1 MTESVKNMEK
11 HLFICLANSFKYGGR
26 CIAGI
31 EIRLSADEKTFR
43 VVTEDGE
50 PKWIRPVQRET
61 SHKEIPT
68 ETARNIRILDVIEL
82 SNTEACGSGC
92 QNENFYYSRMRI
104 IKSLPFSQKVLRALL
119 SKRDFVLHSQGR
131 FLTHKEYCANKGSL
145 MLIEP
150 EEPEIIREEKLKDG
164 IKKIQYKTRFTYKG
178 NEYLVSVTDPRY
190 LERMEGY
197 SNVPLIGKFP
207 SGTFYYAISMTE
219 EPVEV
224 DGQLQHYKL
233 IAGIIDTRSVEADA
247 QQDARNESLPYYL
260 AEQFAM
266 HTNRPIFITGKA
278 GTGKTTFLRKLRE
291 QSPKNMAVVAPTGVA
306 AINAGGMTI
315 HSLFQLPVRTLIPTP
330 QSYRQLF
337 AEQRLTQRKRNMLYH
352 LEMLVID
359 EISMVRADV
368 LDAIDQV
375 LRRYKYRKD
384 QPFGGVQLVMIGDLF
399 QLSPV
404 VTRGDDE
411 EAMRKYYEG
420 PYFFQAK
427 VMQELQPIYVELD
440 HVFRQQDQ
448 TFVQLLNEVREN
460 QLTTQGRALL
470 NSRYNPRFKN
480 TDEDF
485 HITLTTHNRSADEL
499 NERELNRLP
508 DEPHVFT
515 AEIKKDFP
523 VNIYPTEEILTL
535 KEGARVMFVRNDD
548 QKPRRF
554 YNGKIG
560 VITEIDSEKIVVR
573 CDDGDIEVTRMV
585 WENIRYKE
593 DEKTGKIDEEVLGTF
608 TQYPLRLAWA
618 VTIHKS
624 QGLTFD
630 KVIIDAAR
638 AFAAGQVYVALSR
651 CRTLEGIVLSTPLD
665 YVELDNDPSVLR
677 YTDSQPSVE
686 TVNQAL
692 PKARKEYEVQLFS
705 ALFDFHRTLSL
716 VDQMRKVATKAVSF
730 NEETLPW
737 MEELQPV
744 FSEWQSIAEKFRP
757 QLTKLLLHGDKA
769 MLCGRLQAAC
779 QYFLPLMEPV
789 AQRVANHPCRSK
801 NKGDVSDFE
810 PLLSDLFLVLHE
822 KMHLMQSLL
831 KTDEPSSESL
841 LQARNNFVAPMA
853 DLQPLMEKPQRSR
866 KSKVESRKPEKPKTP
881 KPVKSPAK
889 NEYKGSAL
897 DDMAVEAMIHDMLV
911 EGKPSPFL
919 LDFIKMVKQRRNPAP
934 EPQQRFGERWMV
946 EDDLRLRELFL
957 EGTNIAQLAKEFN
970 RTQGAI
976 RARLKKFGL
985 IE

>member
-692 PKARKEYEVQLFS
+692 PKARKEYEIQLFS

-779 QYFLPLMEPV
+779 QYFLPLLEPV
-789 AQRVANHPCRSK
+789 AQQVANHPCRSK

-919 LDFIKMVKQRRNPAP
+919 LDFIKMVKQRRNLTP

>member
-1 MTESVKNMEK
+1 MIEPVRNMEK

-31 EIRLSADEKTFR
+31 EVRLSADEKTFR
-43 VVTEDGE
+43 VVDDQGE
-50 PKWIRPVQRET
+50 PRWIRPVQRET
-61 SHKEIPT
+61 THKEIPT

-104 IKSLPFSQKVLRALL
+104 IKSLPFSQKVLQALL
-119 SKRDFVLHSQGR
+119 SKRDYVLHSQGR

-164 IKKIQYKTRFTYKG
+164 IKKIQYKTRFFYKG

-207 SGTFYYAISMTE
+207 TGTFYYAISMTE

-315 HSLFQLPVRTLIPTP
+315 HSLFQLPVRTLIPIP
-330 QSYRQLF
+330 QSYKQLF

-359 EISMVRADV
+359 EISIVRADV
-368 LDAIDQV
+368 LDAIDTV

-404 VTRGDDE
+404 VTRGEDE
-411 EAMRKYYEG
+411 EAMKKYYEG

-470 NSRYNPRFKN
+470 NGRYNPRFKN

-485 HITLTTHNRSADEL
+485 HITLTTHNRLADEL
-499 NERELNRLP
+499 NERELTKLP

-523 VNIYPTEEILTL
+523 ANIYPTEEILTL
-535 KEGARVMFVRNDD
+535 KIGARVMFVRNDD

-560 VITEIDSEKIVVR
+560 VITDIDDGKIFVR

-585 WENIRYKE
+585 WENIRYRE

-651 CRTLEGIVLSTPLD
+651 CRTLKGIVLSTPLD

-677 YTDSQPSVE
+677 YTDNQPSVE

-692 PKARKEYEVQLFS
+692 PTARKEYEVQLFS

-716 VDQMRKVATKAVSF
+716 VDQMRKVAAKTVSF

-737 MEELQPV
+737 LESLQPV

-769 MLCGRLQAAC
+769 VLRGRLQAAC

-789 AQRVANHPCRSK
+789 AQKIADHPCRSK

-822 KMHLMQSLL
+822 KMHLMQSIL

-853 DLQPLMEKPQRSR
+853 DLQPLMEKPQ
-866 KSKVESRKPEKPKTP
+866 KKTKAPKKEQKPKAP
-881 KPVKSPAK
+881 KPVKAPAK

-897 DDMAVEAMIHDMLV
+897 DDMAVVAMIHDMLV
-911 EGKPSPFL
+911 VGKPSPFL

-946 EDDLRLRELFL
+946 EDDLRLRERFL
-957 EGTNIAQLAKEFN
+957 EGTPIAQLAKEFN

>member
-1 MTESVKNMEK
+1 MNP
-11 HLFICLANSFKYGGR
+11 HI
-26 CIAGI
+26 
-31 EIRLSADEKTFR
+31 
-43 VVTEDGE
+43 
-50 PKWIRPVQRET
+50 
-61 SHKEIPT
+61 
-68 ETARNIRILDVIEL
+68 
-82 SNTEACGSGC
+82 
-92 QNENFYYSRMRI
+92 
-104 IKSLPFSQKVLRALL
+104 
-119 SKRDFVLHSQGR
+119 
-131 FLTHKEYCANKGSL
+131 
-145 MLIEP
+145 
-150 EEPEIIREEKLKDG
+150 
-164 IKKIQYKTRFTYKG
+164 
-178 NEYLVSVTDPRY
+178 
-190 LERMEGY
+190 
-197 SNVPLIGKFP
+197 
-207 SGTFYYAISMTE
+207 
-219 EPVEV
+219 
-224 DGQLQHYKL
+224 
-233 IAGIIDTRSVEADA
+233 
-247 QQDARNESLPYYL
+247 DARKESMAYYL
-260 AEQFAM
+260 AEEFAM
-266 HTNRPIFITGKA
+266 HTNRPLFITGKA

-291 QSPKNMAVVAPTGVA
+291 QTPKNMAVVAPTGVA

-315 HSLFQLPVRTLIPTP
+315 HSFFQLPVRTLVPTP
-330 QSYRQLF
+330 QSYKQLF
-337 AEQRLTQRKRNMLYH
+337 AEQRLTQRKRNLIYH

-404 VTRGDDE
+404 VTRGEDE

-460 QLTTQGRALL
+460 QLTAQGRALL
-470 NSRYNPRFKN
+470 NARYNPRFRN

-485 HITLTTHNRSADEL
+485 HITLTTHNRLADEL
-499 NERELNRLP
+499 NERELGKLP
-508 DEPHVFT
+508 DAPHVFT

-523 VNIYPTEEILTL
+523 VNIYPTEEVLTL

-573 CDDGDIEVTRMV
+573 CEDGEIEVTRMV

-593 DEKTGKIDEEVLGTF
+593 DEKTGKIDEEILGTF

-651 CRTLEGIVLSTPLD
+651 CRTLEGIVLSSPLD
-665 YVELDNDPSVLR
+665 YVELSNDPTVLR

-686 TVNQAL
+686 TIKQAL
-692 PKARKEYEVQLFS
+692 PTARKEYEIQLFS
-705 ALFDFHRTLSL
+705 ALFDFHRTHSL
-716 VDQMRKVATKAVSF
+716 VDQMRKMVASKVSF
-730 NEETLPW
+730 NEESLPFL
-737 MEELQPV
+737 EGLQPI

-757 QLTKLLLHGDKA
+757 QLTKLLLNGDKS
-769 MLCGRLQAAC
+769 LLRERLHAAC
-779 QYFLPLMEPV
+779 GYFVPLMQPV
-789 AQRVANHPCRSK
+789 AQKIADHPCRCK
-801 NKGDVSDFE
+801 NQADAKDFE

-822 KMHLMQSLL
+822 KIHLMQALI

-841 LQARNNFVAPMA
+841 LQARNTFVAPMEE
-853 DLQPLMEKPQRSR
+853 LQPVIGNKKKAKNLSNSPSRGEKKPQEKDKGTMYNVQR
-866 KSKVESRKPEKPKTP
+866 KA
-881 KPVKSPAK
+881 AK
-889 NEYKGSAL
+889 NEYKGSDL
-897 DDMAVEAMIHDMLV
+897 DDMAVEAMIHDMLA
-911 EGKPSPFL
+911 EGKPSEYL
-919 LDFIKMVKQRRNPAP
+919 LDFIKMMRQKRTQEVP
-934 EPQQRFGERWMV
+934 ETSQAGARWMV
-946 EDDLRLRELFL
+946 EDDMRLRELFQ
-957 EGTNIAQLAKEFN
+957 EGTPIAQLAKDFN
-970 RTQGAI
+970 RTYGAI
-976 RARLKKFGL
+976 RSRLKKLGL
-985 IE
+985 VE

>member
-1 MTESVKNMEK
+1 MIEPVNIMEK

-31 EIRLSADEKTFR
+31 EIRLSEDGKTFR
-43 VVTEDGE
+43 VVDDQGE
-50 PKWIRPVQRET
+50 PRWMRPVQRET
-61 SHKEIPT
+61 NHKEIPT

-82 SNTEACGSGC
+82 SNTEACGTGC

-104 IKSLPFSQKVLRALL
+104 IKSLPFSQKVLQALL

-131 FLTHKEYCANKGSL
+131 FLTHMEYCANKGSL

-150 EEPEIIREEKLKDG
+150 EEPEIIREEKIKEG
-164 IKKIQYKTRFTYKG
+164 IKKIQYKARFLYKG

-207 SGTFYYAISMTE
+207 TGTFYFAISLTE

-224 DGQLQHYKL
+224 DNQLQHYKL

-266 HTNRPIFITGKA
+266 HTNRPLFITGKA

-315 HSLFQLPVRTLIPTP
+315 HSLFQLPVRTLIPTA
-330 QSYRQLF
+330 QSYKQLF
-337 AEQRLTQRKRNMLYH
+337 AEQRLTQRKRNLLYH

-368 LDAIDQV
+368 LDAIDTM

-404 VTRGDDE
+404 VTKGEDE
-411 EAMRKYYEG
+411 DAMKKYYEG

-427 VMQELQPIYVELD
+427 VMKELQPIYVELD

-448 TFVQLLNEVREN
+448 TFVNLLNEVREN
-460 QLTTQGRALL
+460 QLTKQGRTLL
-470 NSRYNPRFKN
+470 NARYNPRFKN

-485 HITLTTHNRSADEL
+485 HITLTTHNRLADEL
-499 NERELNRLP
+499 NEREMNRLP
-508 DEPHVFT
+508 DEPHVFE
-515 AEIKKDFP
+515 ADIKKDFP
-523 VNIYPTEEILTL
+523 PNIYPTEEILTL
-535 KEGARVMFVRNDD
+535 KIGARVMFVRNDD

-560 VITEIDSEKIVVR
+560 VITDIDDGKIFVR
-573 CDDGDIEVTRMV
+573 CDNGDIEVNRMV
-585 WENIRYKE
+585 WDNIRYRE
-593 DEKTGKIDEEVLGTF
+593 DEKTGKIEEEVLGSF
-608 TQYPLRLAWA
+608 VQYPLRLAWA

-716 VDQMRKVATKAVSF
+716 VDQMRKVAAKAVSF
-730 NEETLPW
+730 NEKTLPW
-737 MEELQPV
+737 LEELQPI
-744 FSEWQSIAEKFRP
+744 FSDWQSVAEKFRP
-757 QLTKLLLHGDKA
+757 QLTKLLLHGEKT
-769 MLCGRLQAAC
+769 MLRGRLQAAC

-789 AQRVANHPCRSK
+789 AQQVANHPCRSK
-801 NKGDVSDFE
+801 NKADVSDFE
-810 PLLSDLFLVLHE
+810 PLLNDLFLVLHE
-822 KMHLMQSLL
+822 KVHLMQSLL
-831 KTDEPSSESL
+831 KTEEPSSESL

-853 DLQPLMEKPQRSR
+853 DLQPLMEKPQ
-866 KSKVESRKPEKPKTP
+866 KKTKAPKKEPKPKTQ
-881 KPVKSPAK
+881 KPVKGPAK
-889 NEYKGSAL
+889 NEYKGSVL
-897 DDMAVEAMIHDMLV
+897 DDMAVEALIHDMLQ
-911 EGKPSPFL
+911 EGKPSPYL
-919 LDFIKMVKQRRNPAP
+919 LDFIKMIRQQKNPSPAP
-934 EPQQRFGERWMV
+934 QQAGERWKI
-946 EDDLRLRELFL
+946 EDDLRLRELFI
-957 EGTNIAQLAKEFN
+957 EGTAIAQLAKEFN
-970 RTQGAI
+970 RTYGAI
-976 RARLKKFGL
+976 RARLKKLGL

>member
-1 MTESVKNMEK
+1 MIEPVRNMEK

-43 VVTEDGE
+43 VVDDQGE
-50 PKWIRPVQRET
+50 PRWIRPVQRET
-61 SHKEIPT
+61 THKEIPM

-104 IKSLPFSQKVLRALL
+104 IKSLPFSQKVLQALL
-119 SKRDFVLHSQGR
+119 SKRDYVLHSQGR

-150 EEPEIIREEKLKDG
+150 EEPEIIREEKFKDG
-164 IKKIQYKTRFTYKG
+164 IKKIQYKTRFTYKC

-207 SGTFYYAISMTE
+207 TGTFYYAISMTE

-368 LDAIDQV
+368 LDAIDTV

-404 VTRGDDE
+404 VTKGEDE
-411 EAMRKYYEG
+411 ETMKKYYEG

-427 VMQELQPIYVELD
+427 VMKELQPIYVELD

-448 TFVQLLNEVREN
+448 TFVSLLNEVREN

-508 DEPHVFT
+508 DEPHVFE
-515 AEIKKDFP
+515 ADIKKDFP
-523 VNIYPTEEILTL
+523 ANIYPTEEILTL
-535 KEGARVMFVRNDD
+535 KVGARVMFVRNDD

-560 VITEIDSEKIVVR
+560 VITDIDDGKIFVR

-585 WENIRYKE
+585 WENIRYRE

-651 CRTLEGIVLSTPLD
+651 CRTLEGIVLSSKLD

-716 VDQMRKVATKAVSF
+716 VDQMRKVAAKAVSF
-730 NEETLPW
+730 NAECLPFL
-737 MEELQPV
+737 EGLQPI

-757 QLTKLLLHGDKA
+757 QLTKLLLHGDKS
-769 MLCGRLQAAC
+769 MLRERLQAAC
-779 QYFLPLMEPV
+779 LYFLPLLEPV
-789 AQRVANHPCRSK
+789 AQQVANHPCRSK

-810 PLLSDLFLVLHE
+810 PLLNDLFLVLHK
-822 KMHLMQSLL
+822 KMHLMQSIL
-831 KTDEPSSESL
+831 KTEEPSSESL

-853 DLQPLMEKPQRSR
+853 DLQPLMEKPQ
-866 KSKVESRKPEKPKTP
+866 KKTKAPKKEPKPKAP
-881 KPVKSPAK
+881 KPVKAPAK

-934 EPQQRFGERWMV
+934 APQQRFGERWMV

-957 EGTNIAQLAKEFN
+957 EGTPIAQLAKEFN

>member
-1 MTESVKNMEK
+1 MDK

-43 VVTEDGE
+43 VVDDQGE
-50 PKWIRPVQRET
+50 PRWIRPVQRET
-61 SHKEIPT
+61 THKEIPT

-104 IKSLPFSQKVLRALL
+104 IKSLPFSQKVLQALL
-119 SKRDFVLHSQGR
+119 SKRDYVLHSQGR

-197 SNVPLIGKFP
+197 SHVPLIGKFP
-207 SGTFYYAISMTE
+207 TGTFYYAISMTE

-260 AEQFAM
+260 AEEFAM

-315 HSLFQLPVRTLIPTP
+315 HSFFQLPVRTLIPTP
-330 QSYRQLF
+330 QSYKQLF

-470 NSRYNPRFKN
+470 NARYNPRFQN

-485 HITLTTHNRSADEL
+485 HITLTTHNRLADEL
-499 NERELNRLP
+499 NERELAKLP

-523 VNIYPTEEILTL
+523 VNIYPTEEVLTL

-560 VITEIDSEKIVVR
+560 LITEIDSNKIVVR
-573 CDDGDIEVTRMV
+573 CEDGDIEVTRMV

-692 PKARKEYEVQLFS
+692 PTARKEYEIQLFS

-716 VDQMRKVATKAVSF
+716 VEQMRKVATKAVSF

-737 MEELQPV
+737 LESLQPI

-789 AQRVANHPCRSK
+789 AQQVANHPCRSK

-853 DLQPLMEKPQRSR
+853 DLQPLMEKPQ
-866 KSKVESRKPEKPKTP
+866 KKTKTP
-881 KPVKSPAK
+881 KKEPKPKVQKPVKGPAK

-897 DDMAVEAMIHDMLV
+897 DDMAVEAMIHDML
-911 EGKPSPFL
+911 EDGKPSPFL

-934 EPQQRFGERWMV
+934 APQQRFGERWMV

-957 EGTNIAQLAKEFN
+957 EGTPIAQLAKEFN

>member
-1 MTESVKNMEK
+1 MIEPVNIMEK

-31 EIRLSADEKTFR
+31 EIRLSEDGKTFR
-43 VVTEDGE
+43 VVDDQGE
-50 PKWIRPVQRET
+50 PRWMRPVQRET
-61 SHKEIPT
+61 NHKEIPT

-82 SNTEACGSGC
+82 SNTEACGTGC

-104 IKSLPFSQKVLRALL
+104 IKSLPFSQKVLQALL

-131 FLTHKEYCANKGSL
+131 FLTHMEYCANKGSL

-150 EEPEIIREEKLKDG
+150 EEPEIIREEKIKEG
-164 IKKIQYKTRFTYKG
+164 IKKIQYKARFLYKG

-207 SGTFYYAISMTE
+207 TGTFYFAISLTE
-219 EPVEV
+219 EPIEV
-224 DGQLQHYKL
+224 DNQLQHYKL

-266 HTNRPIFITGKA
+266 HTNRPLFITGKA

-315 HSLFQLPVRTLIPTP
+315 HSLFQLPVRTLIPTA
-330 QSYRQLF
+330 QSYKQLF
-337 AEQRLTQRKRNMLYH
+337 AEQRLTQRKRNLLYH

-368 LDAIDQV
+368 LDAIDTV

-404 VTRGDDE
+404 VTKGEDE
-411 EAMRKYYEG
+411 DAMKKYYEG

-427 VMQELQPIYVELD
+427 VMKELQPIYVELD

-448 TFVQLLNEVREN
+448 TFVNLLNEVREN
-460 QLTTQGRALL
+460 QLTKQGRTLL
-470 NSRYNPRFKN
+470 NARYNPRFKN
-480 TDEDF
+480 TDENF
-485 HITLTTHNRSADEL
+485 HITLTTHNRLADEL
-499 NERELNRLP
+499 NERELKRLP
-508 DEPHVFT
+508 DEPHVFE
-515 AEIKKDFP
+515 ADIKKDFP
-523 VNIYPTEEILTL
+523 PNIYPTEEILTL
-535 KEGARVMFVRNDD
+535 KIGARVMFVRNDD

-560 VITEIDSEKIVVR
+560 VITDIDDGKIFVR
-573 CDDGDIEVTRMV
+573 CDDGDIEVNRMV
-585 WENIRYKE
+585 WDNIRYRE
-593 DEKTGKIDEEVLGTF
+593 DEKTGKIEEEVLGSF
-608 TQYPLRLAWA
+608 VQYPLRLAWA

-630 KVIIDAAR
+630 KVIINAAR

-716 VDQMRKVATKAVSF
+716 VDQMRKVAAKAVSF
-730 NEETLPW
+730 NEKTLPW
-737 MEELQPV
+737 LEELQPI
-744 FSEWQSIAEKFRP
+744 FSDWQSVAEKFRP
-757 QLTKLLLHGDKA
+757 QLTKLLLHGEKT
-769 MLCGRLQAAC
+769 MLRGRLQAAC

-789 AQRVANHPCRSK
+789 AQQVANHPCRSK
-801 NKGDVSDFE
+801 NKADVSDFE
-810 PLLSDLFLVLHE
+810 PLLNDLFLVLHE
-822 KMHLMQSLL
+822 KVHLMQSLL
-831 KTDEPSSESL
+831 KTEEPSSESL

-853 DLQPLMEKPQRSR
+853 DLQPLMEKPQ
-866 KSKVESRKPEKPKTP
+866 KKTKAPKKEPKPKTQ
-881 KPVKSPAK
+881 KPVKGPAK
-889 NEYKGSAL
+889 NEYKGSVL
-897 DDMAVEAMIHDMLV
+897 DDMAVEALIHDMLQ
-911 EGKPSPFL
+911 EGKPSPYL
-919 LDFIKMVKQRRNPAP
+919 LDFIKMIRQQKNPSPAP
-934 EPQQRFGERWMV
+934 QQAGERWKI
-946 EDDLRLRELFL
+946 EDDLRLRELFI
-957 EGTNIAQLAKEFN
+957 EGTAIAQLAKEFN
-970 RTQGAI
+970 RTYGAI
-976 RARLKKFGL
+976 RARLKKLGL

>member
-1 MTESVKNMEK
+1 M
-11 HLFICLANSFKYGGR
+11 
-26 CIAGI
+26 
-31 EIRLSADEKTFR
+31 
-43 VVTEDGE
+43 
-50 PKWIRPVQRET
+50 
-61 SHKEIPT
+61 
-68 ETARNIRILDVIEL
+68 
-82 SNTEACGSGC
+82 
-92 QNENFYYSRMRI
+92 NEMNPHI
-104 IKSLPFSQKVLRALL
+104 
-119 SKRDFVLHSQGR
+119 
-131 FLTHKEYCANKGSL
+131 
-145 MLIEP
+145 
-150 EEPEIIREEKLKDG
+150 
-164 IKKIQYKTRFTYKG
+164 
-178 NEYLVSVTDPRY
+178 
-190 LERMEGY
+190 
-197 SNVPLIGKFP
+197 
-207 SGTFYYAISMTE
+207 
-219 EPVEV
+219 
-224 DGQLQHYKL
+224 
-233 IAGIIDTRSVEADA
+233 
-247 QQDARNESLPYYL
+247 DARRESMAYYL
-260 AEQFAM
+260 AEEFAM
-266 HTNRPIFITGKA
+266 HTNRPLFITGKA

-291 QSPKNMAVVAPTGVA
+291 QTPKNMAVVAPTGVA

-315 HSLFQLPVRTLIPTP
+315 HSFFQLPVRTLIPTP
-330 QSYRQLF
+330 QSYKQLF
-337 AEQRLTQRKRNMLYH
+337 AEQRLTQRKRNLIYH

-460 QLTTQGRALL
+460 QLTAQGRALL
-470 NSRYNPRFKN
+470 NARYNPRFQN

-485 HITLTTHNRSADEL
+485 HITLTTHNRLADEL
-499 NERELNRLP
+499 NERELAKLP

-523 VNIYPTEEILTL
+523 VNIYPTEETL
-535 KEGARVMFVRNDD
+535 YLKTGARVMFVRNDD

-560 VITEIDSEKIVVR
+560 VITEIDSDQIVVR
-573 CDDGDIEVTRMV
+573 CEDGDIEVTRMV

-593 DEKTGKIDEEVLGTF
+593 DEKTGKIDEEILGTF

-651 CRTLEGIVLSTPLD
+651 CRTLEGIVLSSPLD

-677 YTDSQPSVE
+677 YTDSQPPVE
-686 TVNQAL
+686 TIQQAL
-692 PKARKEYEVQLFS
+692 PTARKEYEIQLFS

-716 VDQMRKVATKAVSF
+716 VDQMHKMAASKVSF
-730 NEETLPW
+730 NAETLPFLD
-737 MEELQPV
+737 ELQPV
-744 FSEWQSIAEKFRP
+744 FVEWQSIADKFRP
-757 QLTKLLLHGDKA
+757 QLTKLLVSGNKTMLRERLH
-769 MLCGRLQAAC
+769 AAC
-779 QYFLPLMEPV
+779 GYFVPLMQPV
-789 AQRVANHPCRSK
+789 AQKIADHPCRCK
-801 NKGDVSDFE
+801 NKADAKDFE

-822 KMHLMQSLL
+822 KIHLMQALI

-841 LQARNNFVAPMA
+841 LQARNSFVAPME
-853 DLQPLMEKPQRSR
+853 DLQPLVGSKKKGKEK
-866 KSKVESRKPEKPKTP
+866 K
-881 KPVKSPAK
+881 PAK
-889 NEYKGSAL
+889 NEYKGSDL
-897 DDMAVEAMIHDMLV
+897 DDMAVESMIHDML
-911 EGKPSPFL
+911 EDGKPSPFL
-919 LDFIKMVKQRRNPAP
+919 LDFIKMMRQKRTQEVP
-934 EPQQRFGERWMV
+934 ETSQAGARWMV
-946 EDDLRLRELFL
+946 EDDLRLRELFQ
-957 EGTNIAQLAKEFN
+957 EGTPIAQIAREFN
-970 RTQGAI
+970 RTNGSI
-976 RARLKKFGL
+976 RARLKKLGL
-985 IE
+985 VE

>member
-1 MTESVKNMEK
+1 MEK
-11 HLFICLANSFKYGGR
+11 HLFICLANSYKYGGR
-26 CIAGI
+26 CIAGV
-31 EIRLSADEKTFR
+31 EIRLSDDEKSFR
-43 VVTEDGE
+43 VVTENGE
-50 PKWIRPVQRET
+50 PKWLRPVQRGTE
-61 SHKEIPT
+61 HEEIAA

-82 SNTEACGSGC
+82 ETTDSCGDGC
-92 QNENFYYSRMRI
+92 QSENVYFKRMRI
-104 IKSLPFSQKVLRALL
+104 VKSLPFSPKVLQALL
-119 SKRDFVLHSQGR
+119 SQRESVLHSEER
-131 FLTHKEYCANKGSL
+131 FLTHDEYCANSGSL

-150 EEPEIIREEKLKDG
+150 EEPEIIRDLKITDEG
-164 IKKIQYKTRFTYKG
+164 KRVPKYKARFTYKG
-178 NEYLVSVTDPRY
+178 IEYLLPITDPRY

-197 SNVPLIGKFP
+197 SKMPLVGKFET
-207 SGTFYYAISMTE
+207 GTFFFTISMAAE
-219 EPVEV
+219 AWN
-224 DGQLQHYKL
+224 DKHYKL
-233 IAGIIDTRSVEADA
+233 LAGIIDTRSVETDT

-260 AEQFAM
+260 AEEFAM
-266 HTNRPIFITGKA
+266 HTNRPLFITGKA

-306 AINAGGMTI
+306 AINALGMTI
-315 HSLFQLPVRTLIPTP
+315 HSFFQLPVRTLIPTP
-330 QSYRQLF
+330 QSYKQLF
-337 AEQRLTQRKRNMLYH
+337 AEQRLTQRKRNMIYH

-368 LDAIDQV
+368 LDAIDAV

-411 EAMRKYYEG
+411 EAMKKYYEG

-427 VMQELQPIYVELD
+427 VMQDLQPIYVELD

-460 QLTTQGRALL
+460 QLTAQGRALL
-470 NSRYNPRFKN
+470 NARYNPRFRN

-485 HITLTTHNRSADEL
+485 HITLTTHNRLADEL
-499 NERELNRLP
+499 NERELAKLS
-508 DEPHVFT
+508 DAPHVFT

-523 VNIYPTEEILTL
+523 VNIYPTEEVLTL

-560 VITEIDSEKIVVR
+560 VITDIDSDRIVVR
-573 CDDGDIEVTRMV
+573 CEDGDIEVTRMV
-585 WENIRYKE
+585 WENIRYRE
-593 DEKTGKIDEEVLGTF
+593 DEKTGKIDEEILGTF

-630 KVIIDAAR
+630 RVIIDAAR

-651 CRTLEGIVLSTPLD
+651 CRTLEGIVLSSPLD

-686 TVNQAL
+686 TIHQAL
-692 PKARKEYEVQLFS
+692 PTARKEYEIQLFS
-705 ALFDFHRTLSL
+705 ALFDYHRMLSL
-716 VDQMRKVATKAVSF
+716 VEQMRKMAATKVSF
-730 NEETLPW
+730 NEESLPFL
-737 MEELQPV
+737 EGLQPV
-744 FSEWQSIAEKFRP
+744 ITEWQTIAEKFRP
-757 QLTKLLLHGDKA
+757 QLTKLLLSGDKT
-769 MLCGRLQAAC
+769 LLRERLHAAC
-779 QYFLPLMEPV
+779 GYFVPLMQPL
-789 AQRVANHPCRSK
+789 AQKIADHPCRCK
-801 NKGDVSDFE
+801 NNADAMDFE

-822 KMHLMQSLL
+822 KIHLMQSLL
-831 KTDEPSSESL
+831 KTDDPSSESL
-841 LQARNNFVAPMA
+841 LQARNTFVAPME
-853 DLQPLMEKPQRSR
+853 DLQPVIGNK
-866 KSKVESRKPEKPKTP
+866 KKVTKGQSTKVSSTKGKAAN
-881 KPVKSPAK
+881 S
-889 NEYKGSAL
+889 EYKGSDF
-897 DDMAVEAMIHDMLV
+897 DDMAVEAMIHDMLDK
-911 EGKPSPFL
+911 GTPSPFL
-919 LDFIKMVKQRRNPAP
+919 LDFIKKLRRKRAQEVP
-934 EPQQRFGERWMV
+934 ETSQAGARWMV

-957 EGTNIAQLAKEFN
+957 EGTPIAQLAKEFN
-970 RTQGAI
+970 RTYGSI
-976 RARLKKFGL
+976 KARLKKLRL

>member
-1 MTESVKNMEK
+1 MIEPVNIMEK

-31 EIRLSADEKTFR
+31 EIRLSEDGKTFR
-43 VVTEDGE
+43 VVDDQGE
-50 PKWIRPVQRET
+50 PRWMRPVQRET
-61 SHKEIPT
+61 NHKEIPT

-82 SNTEACGSGC
+82 SNTEACGTGC

-104 IKSLPFSQKVLRALL
+104 IKSLPFSQKVLQALL

-150 EEPEIIREEKLKDG
+150 EEPEIIREEKIKEG
-164 IKKIQYKTRFTYKG
+164 IKKIQYKARFLYKG
-178 NEYLVSVTDPRY
+178 NEYLISVTDPRY

-207 SGTFYYAISMTE
+207 TGTFYFAISLTE
-219 EPVEV
+219 EPIEV
-224 DGQLQHYKL
+224 DNQLQHYKL

-266 HTNRPIFITGKA
+266 HTNRPLFITGKA

-315 HSLFQLPVRTLIPTP
+315 HSLFQLPVRTLIPTA
-330 QSYRQLF
+330 QSYKQLF
-337 AEQRLTQRKRNMLYH
+337 AEQRLTQRKRNLLYH

-368 LDAIDQV
+368 LDAIDTV

-404 VTRGDDE
+404 VTKGEDE
-411 EAMRKYYEG
+411 DAMKKYYEG

-427 VMQELQPIYVELD
+427 VMKELQPIYVELD

-448 TFVQLLNEVREN
+448 TFVNLLNEVREN
-460 QLTTQGRALL
+460 QLTKQGRTLL
-470 NSRYNPRFKN
+470 NARYNPRFKN
-480 TDEDF
+480 TDENF
-485 HITLTTHNRSADEL
+485 HITLTTHNRLADEL
-499 NERELNRLP
+499 NERELKRLP
-508 DEPHVFT
+508 DEPHVFE
-515 AEIKKDFP
+515 ADIKKDFP
-523 VNIYPTEEILTL
+523 PNIYPTEEILTL
-535 KEGARVMFVRNDD
+535 KIGARVMFVRNDD

-560 VITEIDSEKIVVR
+560 VITDIDDGKIFVR
-573 CDDGDIEVTRMV
+573 CDNGDIEVNRMV
-585 WENIRYKE
+585 WDNIRYRE
-593 DEKTGKIDEEVLGTF
+593 DEKTGKIEEEVLGSF
-608 TQYPLRLAWA
+608 VQYPLRLAWA

-630 KVIIDAAR
+630 KVIINAAR

-716 VDQMRKVATKAVSF
+716 VDQMRKVAAKAVSF
-730 NEETLPW
+730 NEKTLPW
-737 MEELQPV
+737 LEELQPI
-744 FSEWQSIAEKFRP
+744 FSDWQSVAEKFRP
-757 QLTKLLLHGDKA
+757 QLTKLLLHGDKT
-769 MLCGRLQAAC
+769 MLRGRLQAAC

-789 AQRVANHPCRSK
+789 AQQVANHPCRSK
-801 NKGDVSDFE
+801 NKADVSDFE
-810 PLLSDLFLVLHE
+810 PLLNDLFLVLHE
-822 KMHLMQSLL
+822 KVHLMQSLL
-831 KTDEPSSESL
+831 KTEEPSSESL

-853 DLQPLMEKPQRSR
+853 DLQPLMEKPQ
-866 KSKVESRKPEKPKTP
+866 KKTKAPKKEPKPKTQ
-881 KPVKSPAK
+881 KPVKGPAK
-889 NEYKGSAL
+889 NEYKGSVL
-897 DDMAVEAMIHDMLV
+897 DDMAVEALIHDMLQ
-911 EGKPSPFL
+911 EGKPSPYL
-919 LDFIKMVKQRRNPAP
+919 LDFIKMIRQQKNPSPAP
-934 EPQQRFGERWMV
+934 QQAGERWKI
-946 EDDLRLRELFL
+946 EDDLRLRELFI
-957 EGTNIAQLAKEFN
+957 EGTAIAQLAKEFN
-970 RTQGAI
+970 RTYGAI
-976 RARLKKFGL
+976 RARLKKLGL

>member
-1 MTESVKNMEK
+1 MEK
-11 HLFICLANSFKYGGR
+11 HLFICLANSYKYGGR
-26 CIAGI
+26 CIAGV
-31 EIRLSADEKTFR
+31 EIQLNADEKSFR
-43 VVTEDGE
+43 VLTEDGE
-50 PKWIRPVQRET
+50 PKWIRPVQRGTE
-61 SHKEIPT
+61 HEEIAA
-68 ETARNIRILDVIEL
+68 ETARNIQILDVIEL
-82 SNTEACGSGC
+82 EKTDSCGDDC
-92 QNENFYYSRMRI
+92 QSENVYFKRMRI
-104 IKSLPFSQKVLRALL
+104 VKSLPFSPKVLQALL
-119 SKRDFVLHSQGR
+119 SKRESVLHSEER
-131 FLTHKEYCANKGSL
+131 FLTHDEYCANRGSL

-150 EEPEIIREEKLKDG
+150 EEPEIIRELKITDEG
-164 IKKIQYKTRFTYKG
+164 KRVPKYKARFAYKG
-178 NEYLVSVTDPRY
+178 IEYLLPITDPRY

-197 SNVPLIGKFP
+197 SKMPLVGKFET
-207 SGTFYYAISMTE
+207 GTFYFTISMAAE
-219 EPVEV
+219 EWK
-224 DGQLQHYKL
+224 DKHYKL
-233 IAGIIDTRSVEADA
+233 LAGIIDTRSVETDTL
-247 QQDARNESLPYYL
+247 QDARNESMAYYL
-260 AEQFAM
+260 AEEFAM
-266 HTNRPIFITGKA
+266 HTNRPLFITGKA

-291 QSPKNMAVVAPTGVA
+291 QTPKNMAVVAPTGVA

-315 HSLFQLPVRTLIPTP
+315 HSFFQLPVRTLIPTQ
-330 QSYRQLF
+330 QSYKQLF
-337 AEQRLTQRKRNMLYH
+337 AEQRLTQRKRNLIYH

-460 QLTTQGRALL
+460 QLTAQGRALL
-470 NSRYNPRFKN
+470 NARYNPRFQN

-485 HITLTTHNRSADEL
+485 HITLTTHNRLADEL
-499 NERELNRLP
+499 NERELAKLP

-523 VNIYPTEEILTL
+523 VNIYPTEETL
-535 KEGARVMFVRNDD
+535 YLKTGARVMFVRNDD

-560 VITEIDSEKIVVR
+560 LITEIDSEKIVVR
-573 CDDGDIEVTRMV
+573 CEDGDIEVTRMV

-593 DEKTGKIDEEVLGTF
+593 DEKTGKIDEEILGTF

-651 CRTLEGIVLSTPLD
+651 CRTLEGIVLSSPLD

-677 YTDSQPSVE
+677 YTDSQPPVE
-686 TVNQAL
+686 TIQQAL
-692 PKARKEYEVQLFS
+692 PTARKEYEIQLFS

-716 VDQMRKVATKAVSF
+716 VDQMRKMAASKVSF
-730 NEETLPW
+730 NAECLPFLDA
-737 MEELQPV
+737 LQPV
-744 FSEWQSIAEKFRP
+744 FTEWQTIADKFRP
-757 QLTKLLLHGDKA
+757 QLTKLLVSGD
-769 MLCGRLQAAC
+769 MNLLRERLRAAC
-779 QYFLPLMEPV
+779 GYFVPLMQPV
-789 AQRVANHPCRSK
+789 AQKIADHPCRCK
-801 NKGDVSDFE
+801 NQADVKDFE
-810 PLLSDLFLVLHE
+810 PLLSDLFLGLHE
-822 KMHLMQSLL
+822 KIHLMKALI

-841 LQARNNFVAPMA
+841 LQARNTFVAPMEE
-853 DLQPLMEKPQRSR
+853 LQPVIGNKKKAKKQTPSNSPTRGETGR
-866 KSKVESRKPEKPKTP
+866 KA
-881 KPVKSPAK
+881 AK
-889 NEYKGSAL
+889 NEYKGSDL
-897 DDMAVEAMIHDMLV
+897 DDMAVESMIHDML
-911 EGKPSPFL
+911 EDGKPSPFL
-919 LDFIKMVKQRRNPAP
+919 LDFIKMMRQKRAQEVP
-934 EPQQRFGERWMV
+934 ETSQAGARWTV
-946 EDDLRLRELFL
+946 EDDLRLRELFQ
-957 EGTNIAQLAKEFN
+957 EGTPITQLAKEFN
-970 RTQGAI
+970 RTYGSI
-976 RARLKKFGL
+976 KARLKKLGL

>member
-1 MTESVKNMEK
+1 M
-11 HLFICLANSFKYGGR
+11 
-26 CIAGI
+26 
-31 EIRLSADEKTFR
+31 
-43 VVTEDGE
+43 
-50 PKWIRPVQRET
+50 
-61 SHKEIPT
+61 
-68 ETARNIRILDVIEL
+68 
-82 SNTEACGSGC
+82 
-92 QNENFYYSRMRI
+92 NEMNPHI
-104 IKSLPFSQKVLRALL
+104 
-119 SKRDFVLHSQGR
+119 
-131 FLTHKEYCANKGSL
+131 
-145 MLIEP
+145 
-150 EEPEIIREEKLKDG
+150 
-164 IKKIQYKTRFTYKG
+164 
-178 NEYLVSVTDPRY
+178 
-190 LERMEGY
+190 
-197 SNVPLIGKFP
+197 
-207 SGTFYYAISMTE
+207 
-219 EPVEV
+219 
-224 DGQLQHYKL
+224 
-233 IAGIIDTRSVEADA
+233 
-247 QQDARNESLPYYL
+247 DARRESMAYYL
-260 AEQFAM
+260 AEEFAM
-266 HTNRPIFITGKA
+266 HTNRPLFITGKA

-291 QSPKNMAVVAPTGVA
+291 QTPKNMAVVAPTGVA

-315 HSLFQLPVRTLIPTP
+315 HSFFQLPVRTLIPTP
-330 QSYRQLF
+330 QSYKQLF
-337 AEQRLTQRKRNMLYH
+337 AEQRLTQRKRNLIYH

-460 QLTTQGRALL
+460 QLTAQGRALL
-470 NSRYNPRFKN
+470 NARYNPRFQN

-485 HITLTTHNRSADEL
+485 HITLTTHNRLADEL
-499 NERELNRLP
+499 NERELPKLP

-523 VNIYPTEEILTL
+523 VNIYPTEETL
-535 KEGARVMFVRNDD
+535 YLKTGARVMFVRNDD

-560 VITEIDSEKIVVR
+560 VITEIDSDQIVVR
-573 CDDGDIEVTRMV
+573 CEDGDIEVTRMV

-593 DEKTGKIDEEVLGTF
+593 DEKTGKIDEEILGTF

-651 CRTLEGIVLSTPLD
+651 CRTLEGIVLSSPLD

-677 YTDSQPSVE
+677 YTDSQPPVE
-686 TVNQAL
+686 TIQQAL
-692 PKARKEYEVQLFS
+692 PTARKEYEIQLFS

-716 VDQMRKVATKAVSF
+716 VDQMRKMAASKVSF
-730 NEETLPW
+730 NAETLPFLD
-737 MEELQPV
+737 ELQPV
-744 FSEWQSIAEKFRP
+744 FVEWQSIADKFRP
-757 QLTKLLLHGDKA
+757 QLTKLLVSGNKTMLRERLH
-769 MLCGRLQAAC
+769 AAC
-779 QYFLPLMEPV
+779 GYFVPLMQPV
-789 AQRVANHPCRSK
+789 AQKIADHPCRCK
-801 NKGDVSDFE
+801 NKADAKDFE

-822 KMHLMQSLL
+822 KIHLMQALI

-841 LQARNNFVAPMA
+841 LQARNSFVAPME
-853 DLQPLMEKPQRSR
+853 DLQPLVGSKKKGKEK
-866 KSKVESRKPEKPKTP
+866 K
-881 KPVKSPAK
+881 PAK
-889 NEYKGSAL
+889 NEYKGSDL
-897 DDMAVEAMIHDMLV
+897 DDMAVESMIHDML
-911 EGKPSPFL
+911 EDGKPSPFL
-919 LDFIKMVKQRRNPAP
+919 LDFIKMMRQKRTQEVP
-934 EPQQRFGERWMV
+934 ETSQAGARWMV
-946 EDDLRLRELFL
+946 EDDLRLRELFQ
-957 EGTNIAQLAKEFN
+957 EGTPIAQIAREFN
-970 RTQGAI
+970 RTNGSI
-976 RARLKKFGL
+976 RARLKKLGL
-985 IE
+985 VE

>member
-1 MTESVKNMEK
+1 MNEIQAHMD
-11 HLFICLANSFKYGGR
+11 GR
-26 CIAGI
+26 MNEMNPHTDAG
-31 EIRLSADEKTFR
+31 
-43 VVTEDGE
+43 
-50 PKWIRPVQRET
+50 
-61 SHKEIPT
+61 
-68 ETARNIRILDVIEL
+68 N
-82 SNTEACGSGC
+82 GS
-92 QNENFYYSRMRI
+92 M
-104 IKSLPFSQKVLRALL
+104 A
-119 SKRDFVLHSQGR
+119 
-131 FLTHKEYCANKGSL
+131 
-145 MLIEP
+145 
-150 EEPEIIREEKLKDG
+150 
-164 IKKIQYKTRFTYKG
+164 
-178 NEYLVSVTDPRY
+178 
-190 LERMEGY
+190 
-197 SNVPLIGKFP
+197 
-207 SGTFYYAISMTE
+207 
-219 EPVEV
+219 
-224 DGQLQHYKL
+224 
-233 IAGIIDTRSVEADA
+233 
-247 QQDARNESLPYYL
+247 YYL
-260 AEQFAM
+260 AEEFAM
-266 HTNRPIFITGKA
+266 HTNRPMFITGKA

-291 QSPKNMAVVAPTGVA
+291 QTPKNMAVVAPTGVA

-315 HSLFQLPVRTLIPTP
+315 HSFFQLPVRTLIPTP
-330 QSYRQLF
+330 QSYKQLF
-337 AEQRLTQRKRNMLYH
+337 AEQRLTQRKRNLIYH

-384 QPFGGVQLVMIGDLF
+384 QPFGGVQVVMIGDLF

-404 VTRGDDE
+404 VTRGEDE

-460 QLTTQGRALL
+460 QLTAQGRALL
-470 NSRYNPRFKN
+470 NGRYNPRFQN

-485 HITLTTHNRSADEL
+485 HITLTTHNRLADEL
-499 NERELNRLP
+499 NERELAKLP

-523 VNIYPTEEILTL
+523 VNIYPTEEVLTL

-573 CDDGDIEVTRMV
+573 CEDGEIEVTRMV

-651 CRTLEGIVLSTPLD
+651 CRTLEGIVLSSKLD

-677 YTDSQPSVE
+677 YTDNQPPVE
-686 TVNQAL
+686 TIQQAL
-692 PKARKEYEVQLFS
+692 PTARKEYEIQLFS

-716 VDQMRKVATKAVSF
+716 VDQMRKMVVSKVSF
-730 NEETLPW
+730 NAESLPFL
-737 MEELQPV
+737 EGLQPV
-744 FSEWQSIAEKFRP
+744 FTEWQSIADKFRP
-757 QLTKLLLHGDKA
+757 QLTKLLLSGDKS
-769 MLCGRLQAAC
+769 LLRERLHAAC
-779 QYFLPLMEPV
+779 GYFVPLMQPV
-789 AQRVANHPCRSK
+789 AQKIADHPCRCK
-801 NKGDVSDFE
+801 NKADAKDFE

-822 KMHLMQSLL
+822 KIHLMQALI

-841 LQARNNFVAPMA
+841 LQARNSFVAPME
-853 DLQPLMEKPQRSR
+853 DLQPLVGNKKKGKEK
-866 KSKVESRKPEKPKTP
+866 K
-881 KPVKSPAK
+881 PAK
-889 NEYKGSAL
+889 NESKGSDL
-897 DDMAVEAMIHDMLV
+897 DDMAVESMIHDMLE

-919 LDFIKMVKQRRNPAP
+919 LDFIKMMRRKRAQEVP
-934 EPQQRFGERWMV
+934 ETSQAGARWMV
-946 EDDLRLRELFL
+946 EDDLRLRELFQ
-957 EGTNIAQLAKEFN
+957 EGTPIAQIAREFN
-970 RTQGAI
+970 RTNGSI
-976 RARLKKFGL
+976 RARLKKLGL
-985 IE
+985 VE

>member
-1 MTESVKNMEK
+1 MHIM
-11 HLFICLANSFKYGGR
+11 
-26 CIAGI
+26 
-31 EIRLSADEKTFR
+31 
-43 VVTEDGE
+43 
-50 PKWIRPVQRET
+50 
-61 SHKEIPT
+61 
-68 ETARNIRILDVIEL
+68 
-82 SNTEACGSGC
+82 
-92 QNENFYYSRMRI
+92 NEMNPHI
-104 IKSLPFSQKVLRALL
+104 
-119 SKRDFVLHSQGR
+119 
-131 FLTHKEYCANKGSL
+131 
-145 MLIEP
+145 
-150 EEPEIIREEKLKDG
+150 
-164 IKKIQYKTRFTYKG
+164 
-178 NEYLVSVTDPRY
+178 
-190 LERMEGY
+190 
-197 SNVPLIGKFP
+197 
-207 SGTFYYAISMTE
+207 
-219 EPVEV
+219 
-224 DGQLQHYKL
+224 
-233 IAGIIDTRSVEADA
+233 
-247 QQDARNESLPYYL
+247 DARRESMAYYL
-260 AEQFAM
+260 AEEFAM
-266 HTNRPIFITGKA
+266 HTNRPLFITGKA

-291 QSPKNMAVVAPTGVA
+291 QTPKNMVVVAPTGVA

-315 HSLFQLPVRTLIPTP
+315 HSFFQLPVRTLIPTP
-330 QSYRQLF
+330 QSYKQLF
-337 AEQRLTQRKRNMLYH
+337 AEQRLTQRKRNLIYH

-460 QLTTQGRALL
+460 QLTAQGRALL
-470 NSRYNPRFKN
+470 NGRYNPRFQN

-485 HITLTTHNRSADEL
+485 HITLTTHNRLADEL
-499 NERELNRLP
+499 NERELAKLP

-523 VNIYPTEEILTL
+523 VNIYPTEETL
-535 KEGARVMFVRNDD
+535 YLKTGARVMFVRNDD

-560 VITEIDSEKIVVR
+560 VITEMDRDKIVVR
-573 CDDGDIEVTRMV
+573 CEDGDIEVTRMV

-593 DEKTGKIDEEVLGTF
+593 DEKTGKINEEILGTF

-651 CRTLEGIVLSTPLD
+651 CRTLEGIVLSSKLD

-686 TVNQAL
+686 RIQQAL
-692 PKARKEYEVQLFS
+692 PTARKEYEIQLFS

-716 VDQMRKVATKAVSF
+716 VDQMRKMAASKVSF
-730 NEETLPW
+730 NAECLPFLDA
-737 MEELQPV
+737 LQPV
-744 FSEWQSIAEKFRP
+744 FTEWQTIADKFRP
-757 QLTKLLLHGDKA
+757 QLTKLLLSGNKS
-769 MLCGRLQAAC
+769 LLRERLHAAC
-779 QYFLPLMEPV
+779 GYFVPLMQPV
-789 AQRVANHPCRSK
+789 AQKIADHPCRCK
-801 NKGDVSDFE
+801 NKADTKDFE

-822 KMHLMQSLL
+822 KMHLMQALI

-841 LQARNNFVAPMA
+841 LQARNTFVAPMEE
-853 DLQPLMEKPQRSR
+853 LLPLSG
-866 KSKVESRKPEKPKTP
+866 KSKKTASLKVESRKPK
-881 KPVKSPAK
+881 VKSQEQSGKDAI
-889 NEYKGSAL
+889 
-897 DDMAVEAMIHDMLV
+897 DDMAVEAMIHDML
-911 EGKPSPFL
+911 EDGKPSPFL
-919 LDFIKMVKQRRNPAP
+919 LDFIKMMRQKRTQEMP
-934 EPQQRFGERWMV
+934 ETSQAGARWMV
-946 EDDLRLRELFL
+946 EDDMRLRELFQ
-957 EGTNIAQLAKEFN
+957 EGTPIARLAKEFG
-970 RTQGAI
+970 RTYGSI
-976 RARLKKFGL
+976 RARLKKLGL
-985 IE
+985 VE

>member
-1 MTESVKNMEK
+1 MNP
-11 HLFICLANSFKYGGR
+11 HI
-26 CIAGI
+26 
-31 EIRLSADEKTFR
+31 
-43 VVTEDGE
+43 
-50 PKWIRPVQRET
+50 
-61 SHKEIPT
+61 
-68 ETARNIRILDVIEL
+68 
-82 SNTEACGSGC
+82 
-92 QNENFYYSRMRI
+92 
-104 IKSLPFSQKVLRALL
+104 
-119 SKRDFVLHSQGR
+119 
-131 FLTHKEYCANKGSL
+131 
-145 MLIEP
+145 
-150 EEPEIIREEKLKDG
+150 
-164 IKKIQYKTRFTYKG
+164 
-178 NEYLVSVTDPRY
+178 
-190 LERMEGY
+190 
-197 SNVPLIGKFP
+197 
-207 SGTFYYAISMTE
+207 
-219 EPVEV
+219 
-224 DGQLQHYKL
+224 
-233 IAGIIDTRSVEADA
+233 
-247 QQDARNESLPYYL
+247 DARKESMAYYL
-260 AEQFAM
+260 AEEFAM
-266 HTNRPIFITGKA
+266 HTNRPLFITGKA

-291 QSPKNMAVVAPTGVA
+291 QTPKNMAVVAPTGVA

-315 HSLFQLPVRTLIPTP
+315 HSFFQLPVRTLIPTP
-330 QSYRQLF
+330 QSYKRLF
-337 AEQRLTQRKRNMLYH
+337 AEQRLTQRKRNLIYH

-460 QLTTQGRALL
+460 QLTAQGRALL
-470 NSRYNPRFKN
+470 NARYNPRFRN

-485 HITLTTHNRSADEL
+485 HITLTTHNRLADEL
-499 NERELNRLP
+499 NERELAKLP

-523 VNIYPTEEILTL
+523 VNIYPTEEVLTL

-573 CDDGDIEVTRMV
+573 CEDGEIEVTRMV

-593 DEKTGKIDEEVLGTF
+593 DEKTGKIDEEILGTF

-651 CRTLEGIVLSTPLD
+651 CRTLEGIVLSSKLD

-677 YTDSQPSVE
+677 YTDSQPPVE
-686 TVNQAL
+686 TIQQAL
-692 PKARKEYEVQLFS
+692 PTARKEYEIQLFS

-716 VDQMRKVATKAVSF
+716 VDQMRKMAASKVSF
-730 NEETLPW
+730 NPESLPFLD
-737 MEELQPV
+737 ELQPV
-744 FSEWQSIAEKFRP
+744 FVEWQSIADKFRP
-757 QLTKLLLHGDKA
+757 QLTKLLISVDKSMLSKRLH
-769 MLCGRLQAAC
+769 AAC
-779 QYFLPLMEPV
+779 GYFVPLMQPV
-789 AQRVANHPCRSK
+789 AQKIADHPCRCK
-801 NKGDVSDFE
+801 NKADAKDFE
-810 PLLSDLFLVLHE
+810 PLLSDLFLGLHE
-822 KMHLMQSLL
+822 KIHLMQALI

-841 LQARNNFVAPMA
+841 LQARNTFVAPME
-853 DLQPLMEKPQRSR
+853 DLQPLVGNK
-866 KSKVESRKPEKPKTP
+866 KKA
-881 KPVKSPAK
+881 KSPSRGEKKPAEKDKGTMYNVQRKAAK
-889 NEYKGSAL
+889 NEYKGSDL
-897 DDMAVEAMIHDMLV
+897 DDMAVESMIHDML
-911 EGKPSPFL
+911 EDGKPSPFL
-919 LDFIKMVKQRRNPAP
+919 LDFIKMMRQKRAQEVP
-934 EPQQRFGERWMV
+934 ETSQAGARWMV
-946 EDDLRLRELFL
+946 EDDLRLRELFQ
-957 EGTNIAQLAKEFN
+957 EGTPIAQLAKEFN
-970 RTQGAI
+970 RTYGSI
-976 RARLKKFGL
+976 KARLKKLGL

>member
-1 MTESVKNMEK
+1 MEK
-11 HLFICLANSFKYGGR
+11 HLFICLANSYKYGGR
-26 CIAGI
+26 CIAGV
-31 EIRLSADEKTFR
+31 EIRLSADEKSFR

-50 PKWIRPVQRET
+50 PKWIRPVQRGTE
-61 SHKEIPT
+61 HEEIAA

-82 SNTEACGSGC
+82 ETTDSCGDEC
-92 QNENFYYSRMRI
+92 QSENVYFKRMRI
-104 IKSLPFSQKVLRALL
+104 VKSLPFSPKVLQALL
-119 SKRDFVLHSQGR
+119 SKRESVLHSEER
-131 FLTHKEYCANKGSL
+131 FLTHDEYCANRGSL

-150 EEPEIIREEKLKDG
+150 EEPEIIRELKITDEG
-164 IKKIQYKTRFTYKG
+164 KRVPKYKARFSYKG
-178 NEYLVSVTDPRY
+178 IEYLLPITDPRY

-197 SNVPLIGKFP
+197 SKMPLVGKFDT
-207 SGTFYYAISMTE
+207 GTFFFTISMAAE
-219 EPVEV
+219 EWK
-224 DGQLQHYKL
+224 DKHYKL
-233 IAGIIDTRSVEADA
+233 LAGIIDTRSVETDTL
-247 QQDARNESLPYYL
+247 QDARNESMAYYL
-260 AEQFAM
+260 AEEFAM
-266 HTNRPIFITGKA
+266 HTNRPLFITGKA

-291 QSPKNMAVVAPTGVA
+291 QTPKNMAVVAPTGVA

-315 HSLFQLPVRTLIPTP
+315 HSFFQLPVRTLIPTP
-330 QSYRQLF
+330 QSYKQLF
-337 AEQRLTQRKRNMLYH
+337 AEQRLTQRKRNLIYH

-460 QLTTQGRALL
+460 QLTAQGRALL
-470 NSRYNPRFKN
+470 NARYNPRFQN

-485 HITLTTHNRSADEL
+485 HITLTTHNRLADDL
-499 NERELNRLP
+499 NERELAKLP

-523 VNIYPTEEILTL
+523 VNIYPTEETL
-535 KEGARVMFVRNDD
+535 YLKTGARVMFVRNDD

-573 CDDGDIEVTRMV
+573 CEDGDIEVTRMV

-593 DEKTGKIDEEVLGTF
+593 DEKTGKIDEEVLGMF

-651 CRTLEGIVLSTPLD
+651 CRTLEGIVLSSPLD
-665 YVELDNDPSVLR
+665 RVELDNDPSVLR

-686 TVNQAL
+686 TIHQAL
-692 PKARKEYEVQLFS
+692 PTARKEYEIQLFS

-716 VDQMRKVATKAVSF
+716 VDQMRKMTASKVSF
-730 NEETLPW
+730 NAECLPFLDA
-737 MEELQPV
+737 LQPV
-744 FSEWQSIAEKFRP
+744 FTEWQTIADKFRP
-757 QLTKLLLHGDKA
+757 QLTKLLVSGDKS
-769 MLCGRLQAAC
+769 LLRERLHAAC
-779 QYFLPLMEPV
+779 GYFVPLMQPM
-789 AQRVANHPCRSK
+789 AQKIADHPCRCK
-801 NKGDVSDFE
+801 NQADAKDFE
-810 PLLSDLFLVLHE
+810 PLLSDLFLGLHE
-822 KMHLMQSLL
+822 KIHLMQALI

-841 LQARNNFVAPMA
+841 LQARNTFVAPMEE
-853 DLQPLMEKPQRSR
+853 LQPVIGNKKKAKKQPPSNSPTRGETGR
-866 KSKVESRKPEKPKTP
+866 KVS
-881 KPVKSPAK
+881 K
-889 NEYKGSAL
+889 NEYKGSDL
-897 DDMAVEAMIHDMLV
+897 DDMAVEGMIHDML
-911 EGKPSPFL
+911 EDGKPSPFL
-919 LDFIKMVKQRRNPAP
+919 LDFIKMMRQKRAQEVP
-934 EPQQRFGERWMV
+934 ETSQAGARWTV

-957 EGTNIAQLAKEFN
+957 EGTPVAQLAKEFK
-970 RTQGAI
+970 RTYGSI
-976 RARLKKFGL
+976 KARLKKLGL